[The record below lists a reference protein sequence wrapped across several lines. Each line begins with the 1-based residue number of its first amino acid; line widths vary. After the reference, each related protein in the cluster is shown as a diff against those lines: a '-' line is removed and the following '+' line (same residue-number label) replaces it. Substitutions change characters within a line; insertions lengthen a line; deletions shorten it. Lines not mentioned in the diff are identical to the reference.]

1 MLDLDALNEQIEL
14 NRDFLATCPP
24 TYHAFTSFARA
35 RLASSLHECYQR
47 AGQTPLLDEAITI
60 DREVLALR
68 RTRGHRDRG
77 LGEACGNLAVSLQHL
92 FERTGDT
99 ELLDEA
105 IPLQREALA
114 LLPRQHPSYARCCG
128 NLACA
133 LQHRYTQTGNTIL
146 LNEAIE
152 LHYLAL
158 AMRPPKHPDC
168 ALCCRNLGDSLRVLY
183 KLARNPDA
191 LDIAITLERLSV
203 SLLPRNHSDRA
214 LSCRNL
220 SGSLFALSESQ
231 SLSSSTVLEEAI
243 SWAREAL
250 ALLPHEHHE
259 RAKFLSNLSLMLEY
273 QSAKKRVDD
282 LATYKERVELAREAV
297 RLSPPSRRY
306 AALFTLFSIEFL
318 SDVPHFSATQAIDT
332 LSSAFDAMP
341 DDTRCFARNMNRCLE
356 WVLCRGNPTPEEV
369 SLLLDLCSKLID
381 LLPRITGFS
390 PNVESQLEF
399 TETVHGLGSTA
410 WALAYLSGRPAQAVE
425 LLDQTHGIIWT
436 QTLHQRDPQIRELPE
451 RLGVELEKLL
461 RAVSSSD
468 PTGTVDAEPLSTTNS
483 STNYLSLEDIR
494 DVQNS
499 RIQAILTEV
508 RTIPGLER
516 FMLGSTYADLRET
529 AYEHPVVVL
538 VTAGSLVCAIIISNS
553 FDIEPRFLVLGISAD
568 RLSELHDDAKH
579 AGLRGGQPVDGSD
592 RNENRMRSESAGKII
607 QDKIFAI
614 LSELWLHVVKPVLDH
629 LELQVCLR
637 A

>member
-1 MLDLDALNEQIEL
+1 MSDLDKLNKQIEL
-14 NRDFLATCPP
+14 HRRLVASCSPTDSARALAC
-24 TYHAFTSFARA
+24 A

-47 AGQTPLLDEAITI
+47 TGQTSLLDEAITI
-60 DREVLALR
+60 DQEVLALR
-68 RTRGHRDRG
+68 PRRHRDR
-77 LGEACGNLAVSLQHL
+77 GEACGNLAVSLQHL

-133 LQHRYTQTGNTIL
+133 LQHRYMQTGNTIL

-152 LHYLAL
+152 LYYLAL
-158 AMRPPKHPDC
+158 TMQPPGHPDC
-168 ALCCRNLGDSLRVLY
+168 ALCCRNLGDSLRILY
-183 KLARNPDA
+183 KLAGNPDA
-191 LDIAITLERLSV
+191 LDIAIILERLSV
-203 SLLPRNHSDRA
+203 SLLPKNHSDRA

-220 SGSLFALSESQ
+220 SISLATLSGSRSPSDVNP
-231 SLSSSTVLEEAI
+231 VLDEAI

-250 ALLPHEHHE
+250 ALLPYEHYD
-259 RAKFLSNLSLMLEY
+259 RAKFLSNLSLMLQC
-273 QSAKKRVDD
+273 QSGKKRADD
-282 LATYKERVELAREAV
+282 LATYEERVELAREAD
-297 RLSPPSRRY
+297 RRSPPSRRY
-306 AALFTLFSIEFL
+306 VAWFALFSIECISYDL
-318 SDVPHFSATQAIDT
+318 HFSATQAIDT
-332 LSSAFDAMP
+332 LSRAFDAMP
-341 DDTRCFARNMNRCLE
+341 DDTRCFARNMNKCLE

-399 TETVHGLGSTA
+399 TKTVHGLGSTA

-436 QTLHQRDPQIRELPE
+436 QTLHQHDPQIQELPE

-468 PTGTVDAEPLSTTNS
+468 PTVDAEPLSTTNS
-483 STNYLSLEDIR
+483 STNYLSSEDIR

-553 FDIEPRFLVLGISAD
+553 SDIEPRFLALDISAD

-592 RNENRMRSESAGKII
+592 RNENRMRSEHAGKII

-629 LELQVCLR
+629 LELQVCIC